1 MYNDYKWIY
10 EKYSFERVKYM
21 NKNRIEELTI
31 LAETKFLSLYD
42 AKYTN
47 KANKENHWIIASRKK
62 YKDLKEQ
69 YFNNKKDDIDAVV
82 IAALHKECNKVVL
95 VKQFRIPLND
105 YVYELPAGLIDPN
118 ESIESTLERE
128 LKEETGL
135 KVVEVNKKLG
145 RKQLYLSGGMTEE
158 SAALIYCTC
167 EGELSTQYLEE
178 DEDIEPILVGKDE
191 AIKLLDSDAKLDVK
205 AFLTLQSFVVL
216 GEDMFKNS
224 MK

>member
-1 MYNDYKWIY
+1 M
-10 EKYSFERVKYM
+10 S
-21 NKNRIEELTI
+21 KNRIEELTPF
-31 LAETKFLSLYD
+31 AQTKFLSLYD

-62 YKDLKEQ
+62 YEDLKEQ
-69 YFNNKKDDIDAVV
+69 YFNGKKDDIDAVV
-82 IAALHKECNKVVL
+82 IAALHKQSNKLVL

-105 YVYELPAGLIDPN
+105 YVYELPAGLIDAN

-135 KVVEVNKKLG
+135 KLLEINEKLG
-145 RKQLYLSGGMTEE
+145 RRQLYLSGGMTEE

-167 EGELSTQYLEE
+167 EGEVSTDYLEA
-178 DEDIEPILVGKDE
+178 DEDIEPILVDKEE
-191 AIKLLDSDAKLDVK
+191 AKKLLESNAKLDVK

-216 GEDMFKNS
+216 GEELFNIK
-224 MK
+224 